1 MSQNSSRSTIHVLT
15 AREEEEA
22 TKAWKKNSM
31 TQCASFIQAFS
42 ECASGRTVSVV
53 WACRDLHKAMN
64 DCLHQYSTPEIR
76 DQIRKD
82 MIEKKRNKDN
92 AAS

>member
-1 MSQNSSRSTIHVLT
+1 MSQHDSRSTIHVLT

-22 TKAWKKNSM
+22 TKAWKKNSL

-64 DCLHQYSTPEIR
+64 DSTPEVR
-76 DQIRKD
+76 DQIRKE
-82 MIEKKRNKDN
+82 MIDKKKGKLNTT
-92 AAS
+92 S

>member
-1 MSQNSSRSTIHVLT
+1 MSQHDSRSTIHVLT

-22 TKAWKKNSM
+22 TKAWKKNSL

-64 DCLHQYSTPEIR
+64 ECLHQYSTPEIR
-76 DQIRKD
+76 DQIRKE
-82 MIEKKRNKDN
+82 MIDKKKGKLNTT
-92 AAS
+92 S